1 MRQYSKDHRKPYFAF
16 FGAGIQARNRFKVLP
31 EFAIAIASE
40 NLADAELQIGL
51 ARLLPVDSQAWVSV
65 WYSWLQLPKY
75 REMLHTLAQYS
86 ADPSAR
92 AEALELAQQAGLDD
106 KECARLAY
114 ELLDTDL
121 SQIASE
127 SLITLLSRANSL
139 EMSSETFDRLVTMA
153 TEENQRLQRLEML
166 RIMEK
171 SQVVTPKSLDLLR
184 RGLNDPPSNPRFQQ
198 ALVTAR
204 KLGPKVRQLFPFI
217 HSKLQKLKATSEG
230 SLALEVDLKTVLD
243 AIHPFPE
250 PANPGDDNPPL
261 GELPDFNE

>member
-1 MRQYSKDHRKPYFAF
+1 
-16 FGAGIQARNRFKVLP
+16 
-31 EFAIAIASE
+31 
-40 NLADAELQIGL
+40 
-51 ARLLPVDSQAWVSV
+51 
-65 WYSWLQLPKY
+65 
-75 REMLHTLAQYS
+75 
-86 ADPSAR
+86 
-92 AEALELAQQAGLDD
+92 
-106 KECARLAY
+106 
-114 ELLDTDL
+114 LLDTDL

-217 HSKLQKLKATSEG
+217 HSKLQKLKAT
-230 SLALEVDLKTVLD
+230 
-243 AIHPFPE
+243 
-250 PANPGDDNPPL
+250 
-261 GELPDFNE
+261 